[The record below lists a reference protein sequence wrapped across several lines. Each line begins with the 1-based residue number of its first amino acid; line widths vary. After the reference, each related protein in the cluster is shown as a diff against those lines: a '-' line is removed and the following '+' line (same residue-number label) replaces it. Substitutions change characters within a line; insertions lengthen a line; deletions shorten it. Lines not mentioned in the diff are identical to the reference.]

1 MYSMKVAIYGQTYQD
16 NAIEYLVELLD
27 ELKKVSAEVFIEK
40 DFFEL
45 YSTLENAISYQ
56 TFTIKKGLNSTFDM
70 FVSFGGDG
78 TILRAT
84 TFVRDLGI
92 PIVGVNTGRLG
103 FLSTFKKEDVRKVVQ
118 EFKEGAY
125 TVVERSLVQL
135 RTKKLDIEFGDLNFA
150 LNEITVSRKDTT
162 SMITVETYLNNEY
175 LTSYWADGLIISTP
189 TGSTGYSLSCGGPV
203 IVPTAKSL
211 VLTPIAPHNLNARPL
226 VISDDTVIRLKV
238 SGREENHLVS
248 LDSRIAS
255 LENGEEITIS
265 KAPFT
270 IKMIEYTSESF
281 LKTLR
286 NKLLWGE
293 DRRN

>member
-1 MYSMKVAIYGQTYQD
+1 MKVAIYGQTYQD
-16 NAIEYLVELLD
+16 NAIEYLKELLD
-27 ELKKVSAEVFIEK
+27 ELHKVTAVVFIEK
-40 DFFEL
+40 DFYDL
-45 YSTLENAISYQ
+45 YRRAGGSQKFT
-56 TFTIKKGLNSTFDM
+56 TFTLHYGLDASFNM

-84 TFVRDLGI
+84 TFVKDLGI

-118 EFKEGAY
+118 EFKQGAY

-135 RTKKLDIEFGDLNFA
+135 NTPLLDVEFGDLNFA

-162 SMITVETYLNNEY
+162 SMITVDTYLNDEY
-175 LTSYWADGLIISTP
+175 LTSYWADGLIVSTP

-226 VISDDTVIRLKV
+226 VISDETIIRLKV

-255 LENGEEITIS
+255 LENGEEITIK

>member
-1 MYSMKVAIYGQTYQD
+1 MKVAIYGQTYQD
-16 NAIEYLVELLD
+16 TALDAVVELLE
-27 ELKKVSAEVFIEK
+27 ELQKVDAEIAIEE
-40 DFFEL
+40 DFHRLLSDGKVAET
-45 YSTLENAISYQ
+45 YPS
-56 TFTIKKGLNSTFDM
+56 FTDSKGLDSTFDM

-78 TILRAT
+78 TILRAAT
-84 TFVRDLGI
+84 YVRDLGI

-103 FLSTFKKEDVRKVVQ
+103 FLSTFKKEEVRKVVR
-118 EFKEGAY
+118 EFVNGAY
-125 TVVERSLVQL
+125 RIVERSLVEVSSDTNL
-135 RTKKLDIEFGDLNFA
+135 PEFGEMNFA
-150 LNEITVSRKDTT
+150 LNEVTVSRKDTT

-175 LTSYWADGLIISTP
+175 LTSYWADGLIVATP

-255 LENGEEITIS
+255 IENGREIEIR

-270 IKMIEYTSESF
+270 VKMIEYTSESF

-293 DRRN
+293 DKRN

>member
-1 MYSMKVAIYGQTYQD
+1 MKVAIYGQTYQD

-27 ELKKVSAEVFIEK
+27 ELHKKPSEVFIEK
-40 DFFEL
+40 DFYEL
-45 YSTLENAISYQ
+45 YSKLESSKTYP
-56 TFTIKKGLNSTFDM
+56 TFTISSGLNSTFDM

-84 TFVRDLGI
+84 TFVKDLGI

-125 TVVERSLVQL
+125 TIVERSLVQL
-135 RTKKLDIEFGDLNFA
+135 NTKELNIEFGDLNFA

-226 VISDDTVIRLKV
+226 VISDDTIIRLKV

-255 LENGEEITIS
+255 LENGQEITIS
-265 KAPFT
+265 KAPFS